1 MAAGGRARADGLAAL
16 WRPTSFHRI
25 ASLSLP
31 FRLARERNGRGR
43 KRGRKR
49 ERERER
55 KNEGS
60 DLREKLM
67 FSLESRL
74 SVG

>member
-1 MAAGGRARADGLAAL
+1 MAAGGRARADGLPSGG
-16 WRPTSFHRI
+16 RPFSPYRV
-25 ASLSLP
+25 SLSLSRR
-31 FRLARERNGRGR
+31 FDARERDGG
-43 KRGRKR
+43 KIKKKKKK
-49 ERERER
+49 

>member
-1 MAAGGRARADGLAAL
+1 MAAGGRARADGLPSGG
-16 WRPTSFHRI
+16 RPFSPYRV
-25 ASLSLP
+25 SLSLS
-31 FRLARERNGRGR
+31 LAALMLAKGMEG
-43 KRGRKR
+43 KKKKKK
-49 ERERER
+49 